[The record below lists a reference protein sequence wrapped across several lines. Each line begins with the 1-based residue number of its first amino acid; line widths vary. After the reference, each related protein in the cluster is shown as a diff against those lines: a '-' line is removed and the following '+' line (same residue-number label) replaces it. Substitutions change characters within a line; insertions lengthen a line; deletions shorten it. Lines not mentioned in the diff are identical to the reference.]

1 VPRSHTIRPDAIQK
15 GRGKAIKRIWG
26 DETEGSQP
34 IEATPLPDPPAAEIE
49 KDDADSAAQSVV
61 AVSVASD
68 VDDELEASSQ
78 SKSKKARVLPNLT
91 ENEQEEVALFLHF
104 KTDVQ
109 ARLNAFLYLSHELSR
124 IVPNSLLFALNSCR
138 RSANS

>member
-1 VPRSHTIRPDAIQK
+1 VPRNHTISQDAKKTGRHAK

-26 DETEGSQP
+26 DETDGSQP
-34 IEATPLPDPPAAEIE
+34 REATPSPDPPAAEIE
-49 KDDADSAAQSVV
+49 KDDADSAAQSAV
-61 AVSVASD
+61 AESVASD
-68 VDDELEASSQ
+68 VDDELTASSQ

-109 ARLNAFLYLSHELSR
+109 ARLNAFYTYST
-124 IVPNSLLFALNSCR
+124 NCR
-138 RSANS
+138 E